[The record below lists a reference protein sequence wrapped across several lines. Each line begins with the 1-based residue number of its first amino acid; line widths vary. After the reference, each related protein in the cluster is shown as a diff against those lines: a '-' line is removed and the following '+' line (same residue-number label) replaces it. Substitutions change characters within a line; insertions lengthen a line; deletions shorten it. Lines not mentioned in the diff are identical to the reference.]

1 MRTVAQFAMAMAL
14 TAGGIVAMAHD
25 YTREGLKVEHPW
37 ARATPGKAQTGAGYV
52 TVTNNGGAADR
63 LTGGESPAA
72 NSVEIHTMSMD
83 NGVMRMRALPDGV
96 AIGPG
101 ETVVLEP
108 GGMHLMFMGLKT
120 PFEKDDEIP
129 VTLHFEQAGAV
140 EVMMTVE
147 AMGAMKGSH

>member
-14 TAGGIVAMAHD
+14 TAGGIVALAHD
-25 YTREGLKVEHPW
+25 YTREGLRIEHPW
-37 ARATPGKAQTGAGYV
+37 TRATPGKAQTGAGYV
-52 TVTNNGGAADR
+52 TLTNGGGAADR

-72 NSVEIHTMSMD
+72 ETVEIHSMSME
-83 NGVMRMRALPDGV
+83 NGVMRMRAMEDGV

-108 GGMHLMFMGLKT
+108 GGMHLMFIGLKA
-120 PFEKDDEIP
+120 PFEKDEEIP
-129 VTLHFEQAGAV
+129 VTLHFERAGAV

-147 AMGAMKGSH
+147 AMGAKKGGH